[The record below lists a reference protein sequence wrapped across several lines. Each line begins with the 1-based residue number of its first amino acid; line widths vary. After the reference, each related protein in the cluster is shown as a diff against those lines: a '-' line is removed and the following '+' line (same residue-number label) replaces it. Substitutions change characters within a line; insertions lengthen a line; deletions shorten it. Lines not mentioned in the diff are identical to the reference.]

1 MFESRIFQDL
11 ELVGATAIEDKLQDE
26 VPQTIAN
33 MLAAGI
39 SIWVLTGDKQETAVN
54 IGTSAVALTLLS
66 PLEPNRLWCRT
77 WFGFKGFLL
86 KM

>member
-66 PLEPNRLWCRT
+66 PLEPNRL
-77 WFGFKGFLL
+77 
-86 KM
+86 